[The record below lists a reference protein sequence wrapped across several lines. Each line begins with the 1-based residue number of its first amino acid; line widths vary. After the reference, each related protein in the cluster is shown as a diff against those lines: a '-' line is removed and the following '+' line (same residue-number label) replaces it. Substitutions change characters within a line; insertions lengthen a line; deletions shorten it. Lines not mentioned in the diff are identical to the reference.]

1 METKN
6 KVKNIYIIICT
17 SKAHFL
23 LWSFSFCLLF
33 GSFVLQSKISMKV
46 KGISIIR
53 IVPIDTAKSRLVNPL
68 SLFDFELHIERR
80 EQTESAAMSLMKI
93 KVK

>member
-1 METKN
+1 M
-6 KVKNIYIIICT
+6 
-17 SKAHFL
+17 F
-23 LWSFSFCLLF
+23 F

-46 KGISIIR
+46 KGISIIK
-53 IVPIDTAKSRLVNPL
+53 IVPIDTAKSRLVNPF
-68 SLFDFELHIERR
+68 SLFDFELHTERR